1 MNKNIY
7 EKLQQARVK
16 LQDLN
21 LKKSGHNKFANFNY
35 YELSDFLP
43 QINKIFYEIKLFS
56 KFDLLAEKATLT
68 IIDIEEGSQIIF
80 ESDKT
85 EAILKGTAIQ
95 QLGAT
100 HTYLKRY
107 LYLNALEIVENDFV
121 DASIGKDEKET
132 SNKQQTKQ
140 SKPETKKEAT
150 IKDVIDYIQKY
161 ATKYKDEI
169 DKYLA
174 NKALIELND
183 LNIEQAKELATTIK
197 TKLKGEKQ

>member
-1 MNKNIY
+1 MEKNIY
-7 EKLQQARVK
+7 EKLQQARVT
-16 LQDLN
+16 LQNLN
-21 LKKSGHNKFANFNY
+21 FKKSGHNKFANFNY

-43 QINKIFYEIKLFS
+43 QINKIFGEIKLFS

-68 IIDIEEGSQIIF
+68 IIDIEKEGSQIIF

-85 EAILKGTAIQ
+85 EAILKGTTAIQ

-132 SNKQQTKQ
+132 SNKQQAKQTK
-140 SKPETKKEAT
+140 PEAT

-161 ATKYKDEI
+161 ATKHKVEI
-169 DKYLA
+169 DKYLVD
-174 NKALIELND
+174 KALIELSD
-183 LNIEQAKELATTIK
+183 LNIEQAKELATIIK

>member
-1 MNKNIY
+1 M
-7 EKLQQARVK
+7 
-16 LQDLN
+16 
-21 LKKSGHNKFANFNY
+21 
-35 YELSDFLP
+35 SDFLP
-43 QINKIFYEIKLFS
+43 QINKIFGEIKLFS

-68 IIDIEEGSQIIF
+68 IIDIEKEGSQIIF

-85 EAILKGTAIQ
+85 EAILKGTTAIQ

-132 SNKQQTKQ
+132 SNKQQAKQTK
-140 SKPETKKEAT
+140 PEAT

-161 ATKYKDEI
+161 ATK
-169 DKYLA
+169 
-174 NKALIELND
+174 
-183 LNIEQAKELATTIK
+183 
-197 TKLKGEKQ
+197 